1 MSAHSSAESTR
12 ASRSSSSSGVSVAAS
27 PPAVP
32 GQPTS
37 APLWL
42 NSQWSAPYGEQADAP
57 GSVPALAS
65 RTAASSA
72 PLRVTRVRSAN
83 EGSAQIGPACR

>member
-1 MSAHSSAESTR
+1 
-12 ASRSSSSSGVSVAAS
+12 
-27 PPAVP
+27 VP

-42 NSQWSAPYGEQADAP
+42 NSQWSAPKGEQADAL

-72 PLRVTRVRSAN
+72 PLRVTRVRSAKD
-83 EGSAQIGPACR
+83 GSAQIGPACR